1 MLGGSVSLWIAKR
14 DGWQRGSEKSL
25 HLGGGIQWKKAKRRV
40 KWSWEDA
47 GKMVFTET
55 FWMGCIHARSSQKK
69 RHIRKQDI
77 AWKSLVRVW
86 ACYVLCFY
94 LAFLFGVL
102 SPHQLCC
109 GLSVTSA
116 STSARVTRF
125 LGFNLLCWTLRGSV
139 LSHLMEVYLT
149 FWLPYSHINDLLHL
163 CMSEKLVENSLRF
176 CSPQGTFHHCLR
188 IPRRVYVISQY
199 LL

>member
-1 MLGGSVSLWIAKR
+1 
-14 DGWQRGSEKSL
+14 
-25 HLGGGIQWKKAKRRV
+25 
-40 KWSWEDA
+40 
-47 GKMVFTET
+47 MVFTET
-55 FWMGCIHARSSQKK
+55 FWMGCIHARSIQKK
-69 RHIRKQDI
+69 GHIRKQDI

-86 ACYVLCFY
+86 ACHVLCFCLFFIFVYFY
-94 LAFLFGVL
+94 LVFVFGVL

-125 LGFNLLCWTLRGSV
+125 LGFNLLCWTLGGSV

-163 CMSEKLVENSLRF
+163 YMSEKLVENSSHF
-176 CSPQGTFHHCLR
+176 CCPQGTFHHSLR
-188 IPRRVYVISQY
+188 IPQSVYGISQY